1 MLASR
6 RDIAADGQSFRGREA
21 DLPALLLAL
30 GQAFAPWPSY
40 AGIALHGL
48 F

>member
-1 MLASR
+1 LS
-6 RDIAADGQSFRGREA
+6 EL
-21 DLPALLLAL
+21 LPAL